1 MLKDSATFS
10 GYSVNDI
17 ETAKK
22 FYEETLGLNVEQ
34 NEMGLELKLKDQSIF
49 IYEKADHQP
58 ASFTV
63 LNFITEDIDTK
74 IDELVEAGIT
84 FERYTNLPA
93 QQDERGVLRGL
104 AAKMGP
110 DIAWFKDP
118 AGNILGLLQT
128 S

>member
-17 ETAKK
+17 EVAKK
-22 FYEETLGLNVEQ
+22 FYQDTLGLIVKQ

-63 LNFITEDIDTK
+63 LNFITEDVNAK
-74 IDELVEAGIT
+74 IDAMVEAGIT
-84 FERYTNLPA
+84 FERYDSLPA
-93 QQDERGVLRGL
+93 EQDERGVLRGL

-118 AGNILGLLQT
+118 AGNILGLLQV

>member
-1 MLKDSATFS
+1 MLQSSDTFS

-17 ETAKK
+17 EAAKK
-22 FYEETLGLNVEQ
+22 FYKETLGLNVKQ

-49 IYEKADHQP
+49 IYEKTDHQP

-63 LNFITEDIDTK
+63 LNFITEDINAK
-74 IDELVEAGIT
+74 IDAMVEAGIT
-84 FERYTNLPA
+84 FERYDSLPA

-118 AGNILGLLQT
+118 AGNILGLLQV

>member
-22 FYEETLGLNVEQ
+22 FYEDTLGLTVEQ
-34 NEMGLELKLKDQSIF
+34 NEMGLELKLQDQSIF

-63 LNFITEDIDTK
+63 LNFITEDISTK
-74 IDELVEAGIT
+74 IDEMVEAGIT
-84 FERYTNLPA
+84 FERYNSLPA

-118 AGNILGLLQT
+118 AGNILGLLQV

>member
-22 FYEETLGLNVEQ
+22 FYEDTLGLTVEQ

-63 LNFITEDIDTK
+63 LNFITEDISTK
-74 IDELVEAGIT
+74 IDEMVEAGIT
-84 FERYTNLPA
+84 FERYNSLPA

-118 AGNILGLLQT
+118 AGNILGLLQV